1 MKVSRDQMQANRQR
15 ILDAAGERFREKGFE
30 AVSVSEVM
38 KAAGLTHGGFY
49 GHFSSKDDLIAETL
63 SHLADQSLRSRPASL
78 DAYVDDYLSPR
89 HRDNLGRGCA
99 TAALASDARRQ
110 SGEGRT
116 VMSDAVASQIAR
128 FTDALSTHDSAE
140 DARREAIGTWSA
152 MVGAL
157 ILARSV
163 EDEALSDEILTSTKD
178 WIRQGRSQG

>member
-1 MKVSRDQMQANRQR
+1 MWTT
-15 ILDAAGERFREKGFE
+15 IC
-30 AVSVSEVM
+30 
-38 KAAGLTHGGFY
+38 
-49 GHFSSKDDLIAETL
+49 
-63 SHLADQSLRSRPASL
+63 P
-78 DAYVDDYLSPR
+78 PR

-110 SGEGRT
+110 SGKGRT
-116 VMSDAVASQIAR
+116 VISDAVASQIAR
-128 FTDALSTHDSAE
+128 FTDALSTHDGAE

-163 EDEALSDEILTSTKD
+163 EGEALSDEILTSTKD